1 MFSLLLIAGLAV
13 CGLLVRRHVVRHA
26 VPAPLEDT
34 EARQLRAINDWQR
47 GLRLDSRTDYGR
59 KPADLVPM
67 DKLQREERRQRP
79 EEQRN

>member
-13 CGLLVRRHVVRHA
+13 CGLLVRRHLARHA
-26 VPAPLEDT
+26 APAPLEGT
-34 EARQLRAINDWQR
+34 EARQLRAINAWQR
-47 GLRLDSRTDYGR
+47 GVRLDSRTDYGR
-59 KPADLVPM
+59 KPVDPVTM